1 MLMGVLLIALWLAAN
16 DYVVLGG
23 IVFACV
29 LNLKH
34 LFLCV
39 APVYACYGLRRCF
52 ANFSARDLSIGA
64 APPGEIPTQ
73 IVSC

>member
-39 APVYACYGLRRCF
+39 APVFACYGIRRCF
-52 ANFSARDLSIGA
+52 GFSLQGLSIGA
-64 APPGEIPTQ
+64 ALLIKHQQ